1 MYKHTQR
8 DAHTWTHTPT
18 NVSKVEFSVCCVN
31 WTLTII
37 KSEPPRRSKEI
48 PLALCWISVLKCWP
62 LFQEVYVPLHI
73 ETVSLRVN
81 MSLAAGGCDSVC
93 LWTTSRYAYG
103 RFSTLQFPEYRLLL
117 CKVAL
122 PGATW
127 CSPITLWRAK
137 LQGASQRCQAW
148 AFLGLVKS
156 KLFLVSDPGV

>member
-8 DAHTWTHTPT
+8 DAYTWTHTLT
-18 NVSKVEFSVCCVN
+18 VTKVEFSVCCVN

-37 KSEPPRRSKEI
+37 KSEPPCRSKEI

-73 ETVSLRVN
+73 ETVSLRVS

-93 LWTTSRYAYG
+93 LWTTSKYAYG
-103 RFSTLQFPEYRLLL
+103 GFSTLQFPEYPLLL
-117 CKVAL
+117 YKVAL
-122 PGATW
+122 PGAMW

-137 LQGASQRCQAW
+137 LQEASQRCQTW
-148 AFLGLVKS
+148 DSLGLVNS